1 MKKSNIS
8 PDITKLSFEEALDQ
22 LEDIVSKLE
31 DGSINLEESIEEYT
45 RGVHLKNHCETKLKE
60 ATLKVEQITI
70 DKDGKF
76 QQKNLIKILKD
87 ERYREKNN

>member
-8 PDITKLSFEEALDQ
+8 PDITKLSFEEALEQ
-22 LEDIVSKLE
+22 LEEIVSKLE

-76 QQKNLIKILKD
+76 STKEFIKIS
-87 ERYREKNN
+87 

>member
-8 PDITKLSFEEALDQ
+8 PDITKLSFEEALEQ

-76 QQKNLIKILKD
+76 STKEFIKNS
-87 ERYREKNN
+87 

>member
-8 PDITKLSFEEALDQ
+8 LDITKLSFEEALEQ
-22 LEDIVSKLE
+22 LENIVSKLE

-76 QQKNLIKILKD
+76 STKEFNKNS
-87 ERYREKNN
+87 

>member
-1 MKKSNIS
+1 MKKSNNS

-76 QQKNLIKILKD
+76 STKEFNKNS
-87 ERYREKNN
+87 

>member
-76 QQKNLIKILKD
+76 LTKEFNKNS
-87 ERYREKNN
+87 

>member
-8 PDITKLSFEEALDQ
+8 PDITKLSFEEALEQ
-22 LEDIVSKLE
+22 LEEIVSKLE

-45 RGVHLKNHCETKLKE
+45 RGVHLKNHCEIKLKE

-76 QQKNLIKILKD
+76 SSKEFIKNS
-87 ERYREKNN
+87 

>member
-1 MKKSNIS
+1 MKKTNIS
-8 PDITKLSFEEALDQ
+8 PDITKLSFEEALER

-31 DGSINLEESIEEYT
+31 DGSIDLEQSIEEYT
-45 RGVHLKNHCETKLKE
+45 KGVHLKNHCETKLRE

-76 QQKNLIKILKD
+76 STKEFNKNS
-87 ERYREKNN
+87 

>member
-31 DGSINLEESIEEYT
+31 DGSINLDESIEEYT

-76 QQKNLIKILKD
+76 STKEFNKNS
-87 ERYREKNN
+87 

>member
-22 LEDIVSKLE
+22 LEGIVSKLE

-76 QQKNLIKILKD
+76 STKEFNKNS
-87 ERYREKNN
+87 

>member
-70 DKDGKF
+70 DKEGKF
-76 QQKNLIKILKD
+76 STKEFNKNS
-87 ERYREKNN
+87 

>member
-76 QQKNLIKILKD
+76 STKEFNKN
-87 ERYREKNN
+87 Y

>member
-1 MKKSNIS
+1 MIYMKKSNIS
-8 PDITKLSFEEALDQ
+8 PDITKLSFEEALEQ
-22 LEDIVSKLE
+22 LEEIVSKLE
-31 DGSINLEESIEEYT
+31 DGSINLEESIDEYT

-76 QQKNLIKILKD
+76 STKEFIKNS
-87 ERYREKNN
+87 

>member
-1 MKKSNIS
+1 MKKSSIS

-22 LEDIVSKLE
+22 LENIVSKLE

-76 QQKNLIKILKD
+76 STKEFNKNS
-87 ERYREKNN
+87 

>member
-70 DKDGKF
+70 DKDSKISTKEF
-76 QQKNLIKILKD
+76 NKNS
-87 ERYREKNN
+87 

>member
-22 LEDIVSKLE
+22 LENIVSKFE

-76 QQKNLIKILKD
+76 STKEFNKNS
-87 ERYREKNN
+87 

>member
-1 MKKSNIS
+1 MKKSNIF
-8 PDITKLSFEEALDQ
+8 PDITKLSFEEALEQ

-31 DGSINLEESIEEYT
+31 DGSINLEESIQEYT

-76 QQKNLIKILKD
+76 STKEFNKNS
-87 ERYREKNN
+87 

>member
-8 PDITKLSFEEALDQ
+8 PDITRLSFEEALEQ

-31 DGSINLEESIEEYT
+31 DGSINLEESIQEYT

-76 QQKNLIKILKD
+76 STKEFNKNS
-87 ERYREKNN
+87 

>member
-1 MKKSNIS
+1 MKKSSIS

-22 LEDIVSKLE
+22 LENIVSKLE

-45 RGVHLKNHCETKLKE
+45 RGIHLKNHCETKLKE

-76 QQKNLIKILKD
+76 STKEFNKNS
-87 ERYREKNN
+87 

>member
-8 PDITKLSFEEALDQ
+8 PDITKLSFEEALEQ
-22 LEDIVSKLE
+22 LEEIVSKLE
-31 DGSINLEESIEEYT
+31 DWSINLEESIEEYT

-76 QQKNLIKILKD
+76 STKEFIKNS
-87 ERYREKNN
+87 

>member
-1 MKKSNIS
+1 MKKFNIS

-22 LEDIVSKLE
+22 LENIVSKLE

-76 QQKNLIKILKD
+76 STKEFNKNS
-87 ERYREKNN
+87 

>member
-8 PDITKLSFEEALDQ
+8 PDITKLSFEEAFEQ

-76 QQKNLIKILKD
+76 STKEFNKNS
-87 ERYREKNN
+87 

>member
-1 MKKSNIS
+1 MKKLSIS
-8 PDITKLSFEEALDQ
+8 PDITKLSFEEALEQ
-22 LEDIVSKLE
+22 LEEIVSKLE

-76 QQKNLIKILKD
+76 STKDFIKNS
-87 ERYREKNN
+87 

>member
-8 PDITKLSFEEALDQ
+8 PDITKLSFEEALEQ
-22 LEDIVSKLE
+22 LEEIVSKLE
-31 DGSINLEESIEEYT
+31 DGSINLEESIEEYI

-76 QQKNLIKILKD
+76 STKEFIKNSQ
-87 ERYREKNN
+87 

>member
-22 LEDIVSKLE
+22 IEDIVSKLE

-76 QQKNLIKILKD
+76 STKEFNKNS
-87 ERYREKNN
+87 

>member
-31 DGSINLEESIEEYT
+31 DGSINLEDSIEEYT

-76 QQKNLIKILKD
+76 STKEFNKNS
-87 ERYREKNN
+87 

>member
-8 PDITKLSFEEALDQ
+8 SDITKLSFEEALDQ

-70 DKDGKF
+70 DKEGKF
-76 QQKNLIKILKD
+76 STKEFNKNS
-87 ERYREKNN
+87 

>member
-8 PDITKLSFEEALDQ
+8 PDITKLSFEEALEQ
-22 LEDIVSKLE
+22 LEEIVSKLE

-60 ATLKVEQITI
+60 ATLKVEQISI

-76 QQKNLIKILKD
+76 STKEFIKNS
-87 ERYREKNN
+87 

>member
-8 PDITKLSFEEALDQ
+8 PDITKLSFEEALHQ

-76 QQKNLIKILKD
+76 STKEFNKNS
-87 ERYREKNN
+87 

>member
-22 LEDIVSKLE
+22 LENIVSKLE
-31 DGSINLEESIEEYT
+31 DGSINLEESIDEYT

-76 QQKNLIKILKD
+76 STKEFNKNS
-87 ERYREKNN
+87 

>member
-8 PDITKLSFEEALDQ
+8 PDITKLSFEEALEQ
-22 LEDIVSKLE
+22 LEEIVSKLE

-70 DKDGKF
+70 DKDDKF
-76 QQKNLIKILKD
+76 STKEFIKNS
-87 ERYREKNN
+87 

>member
-8 PDITKLSFEEALDQ
+8 PDITKLSFEEALEQ
-22 LEDIVSKLE
+22 LENIVSKLE

-60 ATLKVEQITI
+60 ATLKVEQINI

-76 QQKNLIKILKD
+76 TTKEFNKNS
-87 ERYREKNN
+87 

>member
-8 PDITKLSFEEALDQ
+8 PDITKLSFEEALEQ
-22 LEDIVSKLE
+22 LEEIVSKLE
-31 DGSINLEESIEEYT
+31 DGSINLEESIDEYT

-60 ATLKVEQITI
+60 ATLKVEQIII

-76 QQKNLIKILKD
+76 STKEFIKNS
-87 ERYREKNN
+87 

>member
-8 PDITKLSFEEALDQ
+8 PDITKLSFEEALEQ
-22 LEDIVSKLE
+22 LENIVSKLE

-70 DKDGKF
+70 DKEGKF
-76 QQKNLIKILKD
+76 STKEFNKNS
-87 ERYREKNN
+87 

>member
-8 PDITKLSFEEALDQ
+8 PDITKLSFEEALEQ

-45 RGVHLKNHCETKLKE
+45 RGVHLKSHCENKLKE

-76 QQKNLIKILKD
+76 STKEFNKNS
-87 ERYREKNN
+87 

>member
-8 PDITKLSFEEALDQ
+8 PDITKLSFEEALEQ
-22 LEDIVSKLE
+22 LEEIVSKLE

-76 QQKNLIKILKD
+76 SSKEFIKNS
-87 ERYREKNN
+87 

>member
-8 PDITKLSFEEALDQ
+8 PDITKLSFEEALEQ

-45 RGVHLKNHCETKLKE
+45 RGVHLKKHCENKLKE

-76 QQKNLIKILKD
+76 STKEFNKNS
-87 ERYREKNN
+87 

>member
-8 PDITKLSFEEALDQ
+8 PDITKLSFEEALEQ
-22 LEDIVSKLE
+22 LEEIVSKLE

-76 QQKNLIKILKD
+76 SIKEFIKNS
-87 ERYREKNN
+87 

>member
-22 LEDIVSKLE
+22 LENIVSKLE

-60 ATLKVEQITI
+60 AILKVEQITI

-76 QQKNLIKILKD
+76 STKEFNKNS
-87 ERYREKNN
+87 